1 MVLTIVFLS
10 VVVLIPAPAQ
20 AQDLDRRI
28 AVQPGGRLQVDLDMG
43 QANRSQRVS
52 LEVRSHDADEV
63 WVVADLSGLGASSVK
78 FRLDHDARGVVRLY
92 GRAGGLMSWLFGG
105 PGVHVRVWIPQDF
118 SVDLRCPSGLIRIEE
133 LNGEIRARTRDAP
146 IEVRGAEG
154 NVHLRTE
161 AGSVRVTE
169 VVGNVTVRA
178 SSGSLELSWV
188 TGNIEART
196 GQGDISVR
204 HVVGQLD
211 LRADSGEI
219 SLREVRGLAE
229 VKTERGAVYASFA
242 GPPAGRLET
251 RRGSVEIVFPARFG
265 AQLEARTR
273 HGTVEVDADVRADG
287 KRGPGYFIGAINGG
301 GDPLHLYTARGTIR
315 VYPR

>member
-1 MVLTIVFLS
+1 MILTIVLLS

-28 AVQPGGRLQVDLDMG
+28 VVQPGGRLQVDLDMG
-43 QANRSQRVS
+43 QENRSERVS

-63 WVVADLSGLGASSVK
+63 WAVADLSGLGASSVK
-78 FRLDHDARGVVRLY
+78 FRLDHDERGVVRLY

-133 LNGEIRARTRDAP
+133 LNGEIRARTRDAL

-154 NVHLRTE
+154 NVHLRTQ
-161 AGSVRVTE
+161 AGSVRVSE

-188 TGNIEART
+188 TGKIEART

-219 SLREVRGLAE
+219 SLRV
-229 VKTERGAVYASFA
+229 
-242 GPPAGRLET
+242 
-251 RRGSVEIVFPARFG
+251 
-265 AQLEARTR
+265 
-273 HGTVEVDADVRADG
+273 
-287 KRGPGYFIGAINGG
+287 
-301 GDPLHLYTARGTIR
+301 TA
-315 VYPR
+315 